1 MFINT
6 INKITKANGSSEV
19 LVINYNAY
27 IQESFQSALSRIFYF
42 HI

>member
-1 MFINT
+1 SFLHFYLEL
-6 INKITKANGSSEV
+6 TKANGSSEV